1 MAEVPSP
8 KMEESFWRGVVLR
21 WVERSGLNP
30 GQDYIDL
37 AACYDSFRSKLKGA
51 YELQEATVAEFMRAK
66 FPRFELRLGPGG
78 EIPESE
84 YVYVFSLML
93 YFSCIKHPV
102 PYFQNIGKEFD
113 EPFQYSMKAFL
124 HSFVSEGSKEM
135 RIDRA
140 FLERAFG
147 NAARS
152 APACR
157 ADAGSSATL
166 CQSAVQMITST
177 PNGKREM
184 KKPSP
189 VTPKSVALEWK
200 VKNLSELLVTARAE
214 NTSQERQIEQLLQ
227 SVQELQEEKRRNLAK
242 ISALELKEACVCMSD
257 AVDYLAHPLGR
268 ATEQLQKQLES
279 KNRSIEALEEE
290 LSRAKETA
298 STEMERYRAMKKQ
311 YATLEEDNQLMKLT
325 AEALREELAAK
336 DGANQNLAEAVND
349 LRRFIR
355 ENHLTNG
362 QPMEPLESSF
372 EFLDRSFKN
381 VTPGNDSLCNDAET
395 LAATVVD
402 VKLKEKEHENEC
414 LNRKV
419 QELEQRWEE
428 QCKAHAQELARMQT
442 EAQRLA
448 QTLEACE
455 QAKAQLEKHL
465 EREKATTNELNAW
478 KVQLNQ
484 QLADAKVLMDKKVAE
499 QQQSLGRAL
508 EQAKAELV
516 DQLLKY
522 QTIMELVENEKKQLV
537 KQREEIK
544 ASMSAENA
552 ELRRSLEAIEQNKT
566 QLAASLKMERALV
579 EDLTRRNQELQAQ
592 KSQLKEEFETSKAST
607 DAKIAALLQS
617 LDANEQNK
625 AQLAD
630 NLEREMAKTRNLTSR
645 NTELDVVKKQLTEEL
660 ELVKTSM
667 HESNAGLQRSLDAL
681 EHTKT
686 QLADNLEQ
694 EMAKTADLN
703 RLTEEL
709 EAEKKQLMQELEI
722 QKKQLMQELEVA
734 KTSMSEN
741 NAELQRSLKAIEQTK
756 LQLADNLKKEIAK
769 TADLYRRTEELE
781 VEKKQ
786 LTQELEVAKT
796 SKSENIAELQRS
808 LEAIEQTKLQL
819 ANNLEKEIA
828 KTADL
833 NRRTEELEVEKKQL
847 TQELEVA
854 KTSMSENIAELQRSL
869 EAIEQTKLQLAD
881 NLEKEI
887 AKTADLNRRTEELEA
902 EKKQLTQELEVAKTS
917 MSENNA
923 ELQRS
928 LEAIEQTKLQL
939 ADNLE
944 KEIAKTADL
953 NRRTEELEAEKKQL
967 MQELEVAKTSMSES
981 ITELQRS
988 LKAIEQTKLQL
999 SENLEKEIAKTAD
1012 LNRRTEEL
1020 EVEKKQLMQE
1030 LEVAKSS
1037 ESENIAELQRSLK
1050 AIEQTK
1056 LQLADNL
1063 EKEIAKTAD
1072 LNRRT
1077 EELEVEKKQLL
1088 QELEVAKTSMSE
1100 NNAELQRSLKA
1111 IEQTKLQFADNLE
1124 KEIAK
1129 TADLNRRTEE
1139 LEVEKKQLLQEL
1151 EVAKTSMSENIAEL
1165 QRSLE
1170 AIEQT
1175 KLQFAD
1181 NLEKEIAKTA
1191 DLNRRTE
1198 ELEVEKKQLTQELE
1212 VAKSS
1217 GSENIA
1223 ELQRSLKA
1231 IEQTKLQLA
1240 DNLEKEIAK
1249 TADLNRRTE
1258 ELEVE
1263 KKQLM
1268 QELEVAKTSMS
1279 ENIAELQRSLKA
1291 IEQTKLQLADN
1302 LEKEIAKTADLNR
1315 RTEVLEVE
1323 KKQLTQELDDMKT
1336 TNAAL
1341 RQSLEV
1347 LELTKTQI
1355 TNSLELELVKIGD
1368 LKHQLKAMDEAKT
1381 LAEKLGDSGRSEMLA
1396 KISLLQQNL
1405 EEEREKSE
1413 EINCQYLAM
1422 KRQADDLDAQ
1432 CTKLMKSLSENRT
1445 EVSDLQQQLA
1455 GKTAELE
1462 QLKLQYETKQSQK
1475 AKEEDLDR
1483 LALENEKTSLQQ
1495 EVARLQAAMDEKT
1508 DTLRRS
1514 LESVQEAKSQLAHD
1528 LEKERQRAV
1537 GQQAE
1542 TADKLAVLQQQ
1553 LDQERQKCEELNR
1566 QYLAAK
1572 RQAEELTAKCTE
1584 QAQKLSDDG
1593 GQLPSLQQEIVA
1605 KEAQLETLKAQYDK
1619 VLAENEQYVTDCEI
1633 LSVKLYC
1640 ARKKHT
1646 EMEAEWAQERA
1657 ALKKELHEKLHE
1669 SRIEHQNT
1677 MEKMKNHMVKL
1688 HEESKTK
1695 LEHDKQG
1702 LAAMA
1707 EGYRRKIEN
1716 LESRC
1721 TMLQKQLA
1729 EMNERNL
1736 ETRKENQLLQ
1746 LRLKTIEEH
1755 QGSDRKS
1762 LMLPSQSSLRSNLQM
1777 EDEVGELFDNM
1788 YLTELKNGRC
1798 TPPDAMHADFDRY
1811 SELSRRNSRQPPHLR
1826 TNYMALAPDC
1836 IPPQDDT
1843 GDNISTTFDD
1853 SSTGLITRRKVS
1865 GITSY
1870 KRPGPPTPSKRAG
1883 RLSLNGPLMPGP
1895 AEVQYRDAL
1904 RDTNANGAAAQDASA
1919 ARTGRTKTPG
1929 KFKQMMSASSL
1940 LSNFQPR
1947 DENTSP
1953 RRRLSWFNKGKKY

>member
-152 APACR
+152 APSCR

-227 SVQELQEEKRRNLAK
+227 SVQELQEEKRRNLSK

-257 AVDYLAHPLGR
+257 AVDYLAHPLSR

-311 YATLEEDNQLMKLT
+311 YATLEEENQLMKLT

-336 DGANQNLAEAVND
+336 DGVNQNLAEAVND

-362 QPMEPLESSF
+362 HPMEPLESSF

-402 VKLKEKEHENEC
+402 VKLKEKEQE
-414 LNRKV
+414 V
-419 QELEQRWEE
+419 QELERRWEE

-455 QAKAQLEKHL
+455 QAKAQLEDHL
-465 EREKATTNELNAW
+465 EKERATTNELNAW

-499 QQQSLGRAL
+499 QRESLGHAL

-522 QTIMELVENEKKQLV
+522 QTIMEELENEKKQLI

-544 ASMSAENA
+544 ASLSAENA
-552 ELRRSLEAIEQNKT
+552 ELRRSLEAFEQNKT

-579 EDLTRRNQELQAQ
+579 EDLTRRNQELEAQ
-592 KSQLKEEFETSKAST
+592 KIQLKEEFETSKAST

-617 LDANEQNK
+617 LDANEQTK

-630 NLEREMAKTRNLTSR
+630 NLEREMSKTRNLTSR

-660 ELVKTSM
+660 ELVKKSM
-667 HESNAGLQRSLDAL
+667 HESNAELQRSLEAL
-681 EHTKT
+681 GHTKT

-694 EMAKTADLN
+694 EM
-703 RLTEEL
+703 
-709 EAEKKQLMQELEI
+709 
-722 QKKQLMQELEVA
+722 
-734 KTSMSEN
+734 
-741 NAELQRSLKAIEQTK
+741 
-756 LQLADNLKKEIAK
+756 
-769 TADLYRRTEELE
+769 
-781 VEKKQ
+781 
-786 LTQELEVAKT
+786 
-796 SKSENIAELQRS
+796 
-808 LEAIEQTKLQL
+808 
-819 ANNLEKEIA
+819 
-828 KTADL
+828 
-833 NRRTEELEVEKKQL
+833 
-847 TQELEVA
+847 
-854 KTSMSENIAELQRSL
+854 
-869 EAIEQTKLQLAD
+869 
-881 NLEKEI
+881 
-887 AKTADLNRRTEELEA
+887 
-902 EKKQLTQELEVAKTS
+902 
-917 MSENNA
+917 
-923 ELQRS
+923 
-928 LEAIEQTKLQL
+928 
-939 ADNLE
+939 
-944 KEIAKTADL
+944 
-953 NRRTEELEAEKKQL
+953 
-967 MQELEVAKTSMSES
+967 
-981 ITELQRS
+981 
-988 LKAIEQTKLQL
+988 
-999 SENLEKEIAKTAD
+999 
-1012 LNRRTEEL
+1012 
-1020 EVEKKQLMQE
+1020 
-1030 LEVAKSS
+1030 
-1037 ESENIAELQRSLK
+1037 
-1050 AIEQTK
+1050 
-1056 LQLADNL
+1056 
-1063 EKEIAKTAD
+1063 
-1072 LNRRT
+1072 
-1077 EELEVEKKQLL
+1077 
-1088 QELEVAKTSMSE
+1088 
-1100 NNAELQRSLKA
+1100 
-1111 IEQTKLQFADNLE
+1111 
-1124 KEIAK
+1124 
-1129 TADLNRRTEE
+1129 
-1139 LEVEKKQLLQEL
+1139 
-1151 EVAKTSMSENIAEL
+1151 
-1165 QRSLE
+1165 
-1170 AIEQT
+1170 
-1175 KLQFAD
+1175 
-1181 NLEKEIAKTA
+1181 
-1191 DLNRRTE
+1191 
-1198 ELEVEKKQLTQELE
+1198 
-1212 VAKSS
+1212 
-1217 GSENIA
+1217 
-1223 ELQRSLKA
+1223 
-1231 IEQTKLQLA
+1231 
-1240 DNLEKEIAK
+1240 AK

-1268 QELEVAKTSMS
+1268 QELEVAKTSM
-1279 ENIAELQRSLKA
+1279 
-1291 IEQTKLQLADN
+1291 T
-1302 LEKEIAKTADLNR
+1302 DLNR
-1315 RTEVLEVE
+1315 RTEELEVE
-1323 KKQLTQELDDMKT
+1323 KKQLTQDLDDMKA

-1341 RQSLEV
+1341 RQSVEV

-1368 LKHQLKAMDEAKT
+1368 LQHQLKAMDEAKT
-1381 LAEKLGDSGRSEMLA
+1381 LAEKLGDSERSEMLA

-1422 KRQADDLDAQ
+1422 KLQADDLDAQ

-1462 QLKLQYETKQSQK
+1462 QLNLQYETKQSQK

-1483 LALENEKTSLQQ
+1483 LAIENEKISLQQ
-1495 EVARLQAAMDEKT
+1495 EVARLQAAMDEQT

-1514 LESVQEAKSQLAHD
+1514 LESAQEAKSQLAHD

-1553 LDQERQKCEELNR
+1553 LDVERQKCEELNR

-1572 RQAEELTAKCTE
+1572 RQAEEQTAKCTE

-1605 KEAQLETLKAQYDK
+1605 KQEQLETLKAQYDK
-1619 VLAENEQYVTDCEI
+1619 VLAENEKYLKDCEI

-1640 ARKKHT
+1640 ARKNHT
-1646 EMEAEWAQERA
+1646 DMEAEWAQKCA

-1669 SRIEHQNT
+1669 ARIEHQNT

-1702 LAAMA
+1702 LAATA
-1707 EGYRRKIEN
+1707 EGYRRKIEI
-1716 LESRC
+1716 LETRC

>member
-1100 NNAELQRSLKA
+1100 N
-1111 IEQTKLQFADNLE
+1111 
-1124 KEIAK
+1124 
-1129 TADLNRRTEE
+1129 
-1139 LEVEKKQLLQEL
+1139 
-1151 EVAKTSMSENIAEL
+1151 
-1165 QRSLE
+1165 
-1170 AIEQT
+1170 
-1175 KLQFAD
+1175 
-1181 NLEKEIAKTA
+1181 
-1191 DLNRRTE
+1191 
-1198 ELEVEKKQLTQELE
+1198 
-1212 VAKSS
+1212 
-1217 GSENIA
+1217 
-1223 ELQRSLKA
+1223 
-1231 IEQTKLQLA
+1231 
-1240 DNLEKEIAK
+1240 
-1249 TADLNRRTE
+1249 
-1258 ELEVE
+1258 
-1263 KKQLM
+1263 
-1268 QELEVAKTSMS
+1268 
-1279 ENIAELQRSLKA
+1279 IAELQRSLKA

>member
-1 MAEVPSP
+1 MAEVPSS

-37 AACYDSFRSKLKGA
+37 AACYESFRSKLKGA

-227 SVQELQEEKRRNLAK
+227 SVQELQEEKRRNLSK

-362 QPMEPLESSF
+362 QPIEPLESSF

-455 QAKAQLEKHL
+455 QAKAQLEEHL
-465 EREKATTNELNAW
+465 ERERATTNELNAW

-499 QQQSLGRAL
+499 QQESLGRAL

-522 QTIMELVENEKKQLV
+522 QTIMKELDNEKKQLV

-579 EDLTRRNQELQAQ
+579 EDLTRRNQEMEAQ
-592 KSQLKEEFETSKAST
+592 KIQLNEEFETSKAST

-617 LDANEQNK
+617 LDANEQTK
-625 AQLAD
+625 AQLAN

-645 NTELDVVKKQLTEEL
+645 NTELDVVKKQLTQEL

-667 HESNAGLQRSLDAL
+667 HESNAELQRSLEAL
-681 EHTKT
+681 GHTKT

-703 RLTEEL
+703 RRTEEL
-709 EAEKKQLMQELEI
+709 EAEKKQLMQELE
-722 QKKQLMQELEVA
+722 VA
-734 KTSMSEN
+734 KTSMN
-741 NAELQRSLKAIEQTK
+741 
-756 LQLADNLKKEIAK
+756 
-769 TADLYRRTEELE
+769 
-781 VEKKQ
+781 
-786 LTQELEVAKT
+786 
-796 SKSENIAELQRS
+796 ENIA
-808 LEAIEQTKLQL
+808 K
-819 ANNLEKEIA
+819 
-828 KTADL
+828 
-833 NRRTEELEVEKKQL
+833 
-847 TQELEVA
+847 
-854 KTSMSENIAELQRSL
+854 LQRSL

-887 AKTADLNRRTEELEA
+887 AKTADLNRRTEELE
-902 EKKQLTQELEVAKTS
+902 
-917 MSENNA
+917 
-923 ELQRS
+923 
-928 LEAIEQTKLQL
+928 
-939 ADNLE
+939 
-944 KEIAKTADL
+944 
-953 NRRTEELEAEKKQL
+953 
-967 MQELEVAKTSMSES
+967 
-981 ITELQRS
+981 
-988 LKAIEQTKLQL
+988 
-999 SENLEKEIAKTAD
+999 
-1012 LNRRTEEL
+1012 
-1020 EVEKKQLMQE
+1020 VEKKQL
-1030 LEVAKSS
+1030 K
-1037 ESENIAELQRSLK
+1037 
-1050 AIEQTK
+1050 
-1056 LQLADNL
+1056 
-1063 EKEIAKTAD
+1063 
-1072 LNRRT
+1072 
-1077 EELEVEKKQLL
+1077 
-1088 QELEVAKTSMSE
+1088 
-1100 NNAELQRSLKA
+1100 
-1111 IEQTKLQFADNLE
+1111 
-1124 KEIAK
+1124 
-1129 TADLNRRTEE
+1129 
-1139 LEVEKKQLLQEL
+1139 
-1151 EVAKTSMSENIAEL
+1151 
-1165 QRSLE
+1165 
-1170 AIEQT
+1170 
-1175 KLQFAD
+1175 
-1181 NLEKEIAKTA
+1181 
-1191 DLNRRTE
+1191 
-1198 ELEVEKKQLTQELE
+1198 
-1212 VAKSS
+1212 
-1217 GSENIA
+1217 
-1223 ELQRSLKA
+1223 
-1231 IEQTKLQLA
+1231 
-1240 DNLEKEIAK
+1240 
-1249 TADLNRRTE
+1249 
-1258 ELEVE
+1258 
-1263 KKQLM
+1263 
-1268 QELEVAKTSMS
+1268 
-1279 ENIAELQRSLKA
+1279 
-1291 IEQTKLQLADN
+1291 
-1302 LEKEIAKTADLNR
+1302 
-1315 RTEVLEVE
+1315 
-1323 KKQLTQELDDMKT
+1323 QELDDMKA

-1341 RQSLEV
+1341 RQSVEV
-1347 LELTKTQI
+1347 LEQTKTQI

-1368 LKHQLKAMDEAKT
+1368 LQHQLNAMGEAKA
-1381 LAEKLGDSGRSEMLA
+1381 LAEKLGDSERSEMLA

-1483 LALENEKTSLQQ
+1483 LALENEKISLQQ
-1495 EVARLQAAMDEKT
+1495 EVTRLQAAMDEKT

-1553 LDQERQKCEELNR
+1553 LDEERQKCEELNR

-1584 QAQKLSDDG
+1584 QAQKLSDDC
-1593 GQLPSLQQEIVA
+1593 GQLPSLQQEIVS
-1605 KEAQLETLKAQYDK
+1605 KQEQLETLKAQFDK
-1619 VLAENEQYVTDCEI
+1619 VLAENEKYVTDCEI

-1702 LAAMA
+1702 LAATA

-1716 LESRC
+1716 LETRC

-1853 SSTGLITRRKVS
+1853 SSTGLISRRKVS

>member
-1088 QELEVAKTSMSE
+1088 QEVEVAKTLMSENNAELQQSLKAIEQTKLQLADNLEKEIAKTADLNRRTEELEVEKKQLLQELEVAKTSMSE

-1843 GDNISTTFDD
+1843 GLHRADNA
-1853 SSTGLITRRKVS
+1853 
-1865 GITSY
+1865 
-1870 KRPGPPTPSKRAG
+1870 P
-1883 RLSLNGPLMPGP
+1883 
-1895 AEVQYRDAL
+1895 
-1904 RDTNANGAAAQDASA
+1904 
-1919 ARTGRTKTPG
+1919 
-1929 KFKQMMSASSL
+1929 
-1940 LSNFQPR
+1940 
-1947 DENTSP
+1947 
-1953 RRRLSWFNKGKKY
+1953 KG

>member
-1100 NNAELQRSLKA
+1100 N
-1111 IEQTKLQFADNLE
+1111 
-1124 KEIAK
+1124 
-1129 TADLNRRTEE
+1129 
-1139 LEVEKKQLLQEL
+1139 
-1151 EVAKTSMSENIAEL
+1151 IAEL